1 MDDPWLDQTAAS
13 CPEYFSTDD
22 CGVVGSKGTVK
33 GVGRYLLST
42 VVYLLTA
49 WRNKTLDC
57 ITCPK
62 DIVDRLCIAYP
73 RLSRK
78 NISDHVQFVTSSCA
92 ASAAAATS
100 SPPAAADTA
109 TAAKSKVNN
118 DSAISFHYGV
128 LNKYMGNRIAE
139 VINAIIVRP
148 ERSTRH
154 PYICG
159 GGNDDLLPIEAKNW
173 YVYSHAH
180 LERVIDHVFRTC
192 GSSNSSSG
200 GSSSSSNGDAA
211 IVVTGEYSNEFC
223 SVHVKDDQYVT
234 YNVHTQLQLK
244 RMLRMMTPKWWW
256 GGADEKIV
264 GVYVDYTYANSAYGH
279 RNNYQYVPPATG
291 ATTAT
296 DINFDSTS
304 KVVYEVI
311 VNGKDRVLITDRLV
325 DSKLLQDVL
334 VNEWFVF
341 PTQQLQQQQQNQRQQ
356 QQQQQQQIC
365 SSGARKRRKMKRDI
379 LDILLSDDDDTRE
392 EDDDDEEEEDDD
404 DDEAESG
411 EEQRIQSSSSGE
423 QQQQQ
428 QHHEQSSVW
437 SRVCSALE
445 AVTLSYVPLGD
456 DERPPPELRL
466 LATNGSEVS
475 SHSAAATVVA
485 MLDQHSC
492 VVATADKRT
501 LDCNRDSSSS
511 ASPPSAA
518 ESFVTV
524 CICTRSFYCDRKRL
538 YVNMVLN
545 SVSPH
550 CIYRKKFDT
559 NIVTTY
565 SRRARIVWFNHVASC
580 SPIVLVDYA
589 NSGNVYYFYK
599 TSAPYLHTFVTY
611 IIPNAHRDLLRC
623 SSNCTCCPHR
633 ELVVDVGHTFLD
645 FFTLVVVHASV
656 IHQRTKSNGS
666 GGTTKRQ
673 RIDFV
678 LWEGK
683 CMECNDEFKASFE
696 RSICLP
702 MTCPPD
708 QSHTTVILDMNDPG
722 RMLFDR
728 RIRYSVDTRP
738 PSTSTSTN
746 GAPAAATTTTTPAW
760 WTSTRSLLGGRFT
773 PSEMVAIGKVFTTER
788 VGGCKR
794 SYDGT
799 RAVVYAY
806 MSTHHSTHVF
816 EAVTVTYL
824 TDAPTRRCYS
834 SYRDLVSDRM
844 GWAASM
850 HRPPTNEWTR
860 RDMLRIVTDT
870 ACVLSDGIDLNAP
883 IQSVTPVT
891 FETLAYLKILTKERP
906 ITVGERACTTG
917 LHAFVKHHYEKNMDA
932 RRVDGLAQVLAR
944 RATSGRIGPSSG
956 SQRDQWCCRDTGRVE
971 RRSQRGQNSS
981 VAQNQG
987 QDRR

>member
-118 DSAISFHYGV
+118 DSAISFHYRV

-180 LERVIDHVFRTC
+180 LGRVIDHVFRTC
-192 GSSNSSSG
+192 GSINSSSG
-200 GSSSSSNGDAA
+200 GSSSSNGDAA

-304 KVVYEVI
+304 KVVHEVI

-341 PTQQLQQQQQNQRQQ
+341 PTQQLQQQQQNLRQQ
-356 QQQQQQQIC
+356 QQQQQQQTC
-365 SSGARKRRKMKRDI
+365 SSGAKKRRKMKRDI

-428 QHHEQSSVW
+428 QQHEQSSVW
-437 SRVCSALE
+437 SR
-445 AVTLSYVPLGD
+445 D
-456 DERPPPELRL
+456 
-466 LATNGSEVS
+466 
-475 SHSAAATVVA
+475 AAPW
-485 MLDQHSC
+485 
-492 VVATADKRT
+492 K
-501 LDCNRDSSSS
+501 
-511 ASPPSAA
+511 P
-518 ESFVTV
+518 
-524 CICTRSFYCDRKRL
+524 
-538 YVNMVLN
+538 
-545 SVSPH
+545 
-550 CIYRKKFDT
+550 
-559 NIVTTY
+559 
-565 SRRARIVWFNHVASC
+565 
-580 SPIVLVDYA
+580 
-589 NSGNVYYFYK
+589 
-599 TSAPYLHTFVTY
+599 
-611 IIPNAHRDLLRC
+611 
-623 SSNCTCCPHR
+623 
-633 ELVVDVGHTFLD
+633 
-645 FFTLVVVHASV
+645 
-656 IHQRTKSNGS
+656 
-666 GGTTKRQ
+666 
-673 RIDFV
+673 
-678 LWEGK
+678 
-683 CMECNDEFKASFE
+683 
-696 RSICLP
+696 
-702 MTCPPD
+702 
-708 QSHTTVILDMNDPG
+708 
-722 RMLFDR
+722 
-728 RIRYSVDTRP
+728 
-738 PSTSTSTN
+738 
-746 GAPAAATTTTTPAW
+746 
-760 WTSTRSLLGGRFT
+760 
-773 PSEMVAIGKVFTTER
+773 
-788 VGGCKR
+788 
-794 SYDGT
+794 
-799 RAVVYAY
+799 
-806 MSTHHSTHVF
+806 
-816 EAVTVTYL
+816 
-824 TDAPTRRCYS
+824 
-834 SYRDLVSDRM
+834 
-844 GWAASM
+844 
-850 HRPPTNEWTR
+850 
-860 RDMLRIVTDT
+860 
-870 ACVLSDGIDLNAP
+870 
-883 IQSVTPVT
+883 
-891 FETLAYLKILTKERP
+891 
-906 ITVGERACTTG
+906 
-917 LHAFVKHHYEKNMDA
+917 
-932 RRVDGLAQVLAR
+932 
-944 RATSGRIGPSSG
+944 
-956 SQRDQWCCRDTGRVE
+956 
-971 RRSQRGQNSS
+971 
-981 VAQNQG
+981 
-987 QDRR
+987 